1 MQVVRRQAAVPS
13 AAPVREQSTL
23 HLLDDWEAVLDRAE
37 ELAVAA
43 ELILAVAAQRA
54 LAADAVLVELRD
66 VARADAI
73 TGAQREDLGAACT
86 DVALAVDCVL
96 LEVEVAAE
104 ARELAREAQ
113 AAAAHRVVD
122 VVARIRHMLERNT
135 ARRAEV
141 VPAPALIRWGAAVA
155 EVTVIDVLYI

>member
-23 HLLDDWEAVLDRAE
+23 HLLDDREAVLDRAE

-104 ARELAREAQ
+104 ARELA
-113 AAAAHRVVD
+113 
-122 VVARIRHMLERNT
+122 
-135 ARRAEV
+135 
-141 VPAPALIRWGAAVA
+141 
-155 EVTVIDVLYI
+155 

>member
-1 MQVVRRQAAVPS
+1 MQGVRRQAAVPS

-23 HLLDDWEAVLDRAE
+23 HLLHDWEAVLDRAE

-43 ELILAVAAQRA
+43 ELLLAVAAQRA

-66 VARADAI
+66 VARADAVA
-73 TGAQREDLGAACT
+73 GAQHEDLGAARA
-86 DVALAVDCVL
+86 DVALAVDRVL
-96 LEVEVAAE
+96 LEAEVAAE

-122 VVARIRHMLERNT
+122 VVARIRHVLKRYA